1 MMGQLMLTR
10 GLCMGLK
17 GCSNHLM
24 VGVSNHVVQVL
35 VLFTSM
41 DNLAFGRRGL
51 VHDLVVALIAKVE
64 V

>member
-1 MMGQLMLTR
+1 
-10 GLCMGLK
+10 MGLK